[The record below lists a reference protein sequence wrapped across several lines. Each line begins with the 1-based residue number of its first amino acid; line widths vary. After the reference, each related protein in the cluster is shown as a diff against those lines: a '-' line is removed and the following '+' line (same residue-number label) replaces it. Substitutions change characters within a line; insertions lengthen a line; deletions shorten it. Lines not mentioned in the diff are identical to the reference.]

1 MSTPI
6 DMLGPVTP
14 APRRSARAP
23 SRPYHHGDLSR
34 ALVQEATRTIRD
46 RGIDRLTL
54 RAVGHRL
61 GVSRSALYRHF
72 ADKASLLAAVAREG
86 FQTFRRDLLEA
97 WEMAGQGRAGF
108 VAMGAAYIR
117 FARANPSHYRVMF
130 GGFRDLSSRDPGLAA
145 DGAAAFQVLL
155 DALVSLERS
164 GLMSY
169 DDPQALAPFIWAT
182 VHGVA
187 MLAID
192 GQLGPDPAAA
202 DALATL
208 ATERLAIGIG
218 LHPTPEGVRDQPPPA
233 WTSAT

>member
-1 MSTPI
+1 VTRARQRSTPK
-6 DMLGPVTP
+6 
-14 APRRSARAP
+14 P
-23 SRPYHHGDLSR
+23 SRPYHHGDLGR
-34 ALVQEATRTIRD
+34 ALVQEATRTIQD

-97 WEMAGQGRAGF
+97 WDTAGRGRAGF
-108 VAMGAAYIR
+108 VAMGAAYVH

-130 GGFRDLSSRDPGLAA
+130 GRFRDLSQRDSGLAT
-145 DGAAAFQVLL
+145 DGAAAFQVLV

-192 GQLGPDPAAA
+192 GQLGPDPNAA
-202 DALATL
+202 DALVTL
-208 ATERLAIGIG
+208 ATERLATGIG
-218 LHPTPEGVRDQPPPA
+218 LNPTSEDVRDRPTPV
-233 WTSAT
+233 

>member
-1 MSTPI
+1 MLTLSTPVA
-6 DMLGPVTP
+6 MLDPVP
-14 APRRSARAP
+14 PVRRRSPRKP
-23 SRPYHHGDLSR
+23 SRPYHHGDLGR
-34 ALVQEATRTIRD
+34 ALVQEAARTIRD

-72 ADKASLLAAVAREG
+72 TDKASLLAAVAREG
-86 FQTFRRDLLEA
+86 FQSFRRDLVEA
-97 WEMAGQGRAGF
+97 WDAAGRGRAGF
-108 VAMGAAYIR
+108 VAMGAAYVR

-130 GGFRDLSSRDPGLAA
+130 GGFRDLSQRDPGLAA
-145 DGAAAFQVLL
+145 DGAAAFQVLV

-202 DALATL
+202 DALAAL
-208 ATERLAIGIG
+208 ATERLATGIG
-218 LHPTPEGVRDQPPPA
+218 LNPTPEDVRDRP
-233 WTSAT
+233 TSS